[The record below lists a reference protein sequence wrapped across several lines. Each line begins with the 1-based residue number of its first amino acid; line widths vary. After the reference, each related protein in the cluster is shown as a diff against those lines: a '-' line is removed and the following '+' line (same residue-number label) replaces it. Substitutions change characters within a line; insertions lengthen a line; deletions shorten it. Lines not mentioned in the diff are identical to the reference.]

1 MRTSNAWFGGT
12 NARGMGIADLA
23 SMLWAERALV
33 LGLGGVICALGLV
46 AALAAPKAYAGR
58 AELMI
63 VTLLIA
69 TVVAIGAGLSR
80 ALARR
85 PVLAALRHAANAM
98 PPEHAKA
105 PRPARK
111 GKPRLVLVQGGA

>member
-1 MRTSNAWFGGT
+1 MRTSNAWCGGT

-80 ALARR
+80 A
-85 PVLAALRHAANAM
+85 ANA
-98 PPEHAKA
+98 PIKHAKA
-105 PRPARK
+105 PRPAKR
-111 GKPRLVLVQGGA
+111 GRPRLVLIEGGA

>member
-1 MRTSNAWFGGT
+1 MTTSRAWFDWANVRPTGV
-12 NARGMGIADLA
+12 ADVA
-23 SMLWAERALV
+23 GMLWAERALV

-46 AALAAPKAYAGR
+46 AALAAPKAYAAR
-58 AELMI
+58 AELMV

-69 TVVAIGAGLSR
+69 SIVAIGAGLSR

-111 GKPRLVLVQGGA
+111 GKPHLVLVQGGA